1 MSRLE
6 RDGKIVITYTK
17 GKPEIVL
24 EGDINGRMIKSLPKY
39 LMAAYRRARLQAQRT
54 GLEPKLEET
63 KEKKE
68 AKLNGRKSNIPS
80 NGNEGRVTREP
91 KSAGKPK

>member
-6 RDGKIVITYTK
+6 RDGKITIIYTK

-24 EGDINGRMIKSLPKY
+24 EGEINGRMIKTLPRH
-39 LMAAYRRARLQAQRT
+39 LMVAYRRARLQAQRT
-54 GLEPKLEET
+54 ELEPKLKET

-68 AKLNGRKSNIPS
+68 AKLDGRKSNVS
-80 NGNEGRVTREP
+80 GKGNEGG
-91 KSAGKPK
+91 AGVS

>member
-24 EGDINGRMIKSLPKY
+24 EGDINGRMIKSLPRH
-39 LMAAYRRARLQAQRT
+39 LMAAYRRLRIEAQRT
-54 GLEPKLEET
+54 GIQEE
-63 KEKKE
+63 KKKE
-68 AKLNGRKSNIPS
+68 AKLNGRKSDVPS
-80 NGNEGRVTREP
+80 NGNEGGISGKP
-91 KSAGKPK
+91 KSARESK

>member
-17 GKPEIVL
+17 GKPEVVL
-24 EGDINGRMIKSLPKY
+24 EGDINGRMIKRLPRY

-54 GLEPKLEET
+54 GLEPKLKETKETKET

-68 AKLNGRKSNIPS
+68 AKLNERKSNVS
-80 NGNEGRVTREP
+80 SKGNKGG
-91 KSAGKPK
+91 AGVS

>member
-24 EGDINGRMIKSLPKY
+24 EGDINGRMIKSLPRH
-39 LMAAYRRARLQAQRT
+39 LMAAYRRLRIEAQRT
-54 GLEPKLEET
+54 GIQEE
-63 KEKKE
+63 KKKE
-68 AKLNGRKSNIPS
+68 AKLDGRKSNVS
-80 NGNEGRVTREP
+80 SKRDEGGVTREP
-91 KSAGKPK
+91 KSAGESK